1 MQNAECK
8 TSSGARAGDVPFAF
22 CILNFEFRIQVS
34 MKLTDVIRRPL
45 ITEKTTV
52 LREDGRTLVFQV
64 ARDAN
69 KIDIKRAVEQL
80 LGSKVADVRTS
91 LAHGK
96 MKRQGKYV
104 GRRAD
109 WKKAY
114 VTLREG
120 EKLPDFLQ
128 GA

>member
-1 MQNAECK
+1 M
-8 TSSGARAGDVPFAF
+8 S
-22 CILNFEFRIQVS
+22 L
-34 MKLTDVIRRPL
+34 KLTDVIRRPV

-52 LREDGRTLVFQV
+52 IREEGRTLVFQV
-64 ARDAN
+64 SKDAN

-80 LGSKVADVRTS
+80 LCTKVESVRTS

-96 MKRQGKYV
+96 MKRQGKYI

-114 VTLREG
+114 VKLREG
-120 EKLPDFLQ
+120 EKLPEFLQ

>member
-1 MQNAECK
+1 
-8 TSSGARAGDVPFAF
+8 
-22 CILNFEFRIQVS
+22 
-34 MKLTDVIRRPL
+34 MKLTDIIRRPL

-52 LREDGRTLVFQV
+52 IREDGQTLVFEV
-64 ARDAN
+64 SREAN
-69 KIDIKRAVEQL
+69 KIDIRRAVEQL
-80 LGSKVADVRTS
+80 LGSKVASVRTS

-96 MKRQGKYV
+96 MKRQGRYV
-104 GRRAD
+104 GRRSD

-114 VTLREG
+114 VKLREG

>member
-1 MQNAECK
+1 MSLK
-8 TSSGARAGDVPFAF
+8 V
-22 CILNFEFRIQVS
+22 
-34 MKLTDVIRRPL
+34 TDVIRRPI

-52 LREDGRTLVFQV
+52 IREDGRTLVFQV
-64 ARDAN
+64 SRDAN
-69 KIDIKRAVEQL
+69 KIDIRRAVERL
-80 LGSKVADVRTS
+80 LGIKVESVRTS

-96 MKRQGKYV
+96 MKRQGKYM

-114 VTLREG
+114 VKLREG
-120 EKLPDFLQ
+120 EKLPEFLQ

>member
-1 MQNAECK
+1 MIKITE
-8 TSSGARAGDVPFAF
+8 
-22 CILNFEFRIQVS
+22 I
-34 MKLTDVIRRPL
+34 IRRPL

-52 LREDGRTLVFQV
+52 IREDGRTLVFQV
-64 ARDAN
+64 ALGAN

-80 LGSKVADVRTS
+80 FNIKVQSVRTS

-96 MKRQGKYV
+96 VKRQGRFE
-104 GRRAD
+104 GRRSD

-120 EKLPDFLQ
+120 EQLPEFLQ

>member
-1 MQNAECK
+1 
-8 TSSGARAGDVPFAF
+8 
-22 CILNFEFRIQVS
+22 
-34 MKLTDVIRRPL
+34 MKVTDVLRRPL

-52 LREDGRTLVFQV
+52 IREDGRTLVFQV
-64 ARDAN
+64 AMDAN
-69 KIDIKRAVEQL
+69 KIDIRRAVEQL
-80 LGSKVADVRTS
+80 LGSKVASVRTS

-96 MKRQGKYV
+96 FKRQGKHL
-104 GRRAD
+104 GRRSD

-114 VTLREG
+114 VRLKDG

>member
-1 MQNAECK
+1 
-8 TSSGARAGDVPFAF
+8 
-22 CILNFEFRIQVS
+22 
-34 MKLTDVIRRPL
+34 MKLTDVIRRPV

-52 LREDGRTLVFQV
+52 MREDGRTIVFQV

-69 KIDIKRAVEQL
+69 KVDIKRAVEQL
-80 LGSKVADVRTS
+80 LGSKVENVRTS

-96 MKRQGKYV
+96 IKRQGRFV
-104 GRRAD
+104 GRRSD

-120 EKLPDFLQ
+120 EKMPDFLQ

>member
-1 MQNAECK
+1 
-8 TSSGARAGDVPFAF
+8 
-22 CILNFEFRIQVS
+22 
-34 MKLTDVIRRPL
+34 MKITDVIRRPL

-52 LREDGRTLVFQV
+52 IRDENLTMVFQV
-64 ARDAN
+64 AMDAN
-69 KIDIKRAVEQL
+69 KIDIRRAVEHL
-80 LGSKVADVRTS
+80 LGSKVASVRTS

-96 MKRQGKYV
+96 MKRQGRYV
-104 GRRAD
+104 GRRSD

-114 VTLREG
+114 VKLREG

>member
-1 MQNAECK
+1 
-8 TSSGARAGDVPFAF
+8 
-22 CILNFEFRIQVS
+22 
-34 MKLTDVIRRPL
+34 MKLTEVIRRPL

-52 LREDGRTLVFQV
+52 MRDDGRTIVFEV
-64 ARDAN
+64 ANDAN
-69 KIDIKRAVEQL
+69 KIDIRRAVEQL
-80 LGSKVADVRTS
+80 LGSKVQSVRTS

-104 GRRAD
+104 GRRSD

-114 VTLREG
+114 VKLREG

>member
-1 MQNAECK
+1 M
-8 TSSGARAGDVPFAF
+8 
-22 CILNFEFRIQVS
+22 

-45 ITEKTTV
+45 ITEKTTI

-64 ARDAN
+64 SREAN
-69 KIDIKRAVEQL
+69 KIDIRRAVERL
-80 LGSKVADVRTS
+80 LNAKVDNVRTS

-96 MKRQGKYV
+96 VKRQGRFV
-104 GRRAD
+104 GRRSD

-120 EKLPDFLQ
+120 EKLPEFLQ